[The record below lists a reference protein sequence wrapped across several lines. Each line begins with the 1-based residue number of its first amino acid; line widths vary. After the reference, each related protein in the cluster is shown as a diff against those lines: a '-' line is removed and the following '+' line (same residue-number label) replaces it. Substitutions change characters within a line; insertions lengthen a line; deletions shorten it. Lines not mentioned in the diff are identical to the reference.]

1 MSADRMERTD
11 RDPETIRREIRRTR
25 GELDDTVDELVDRL
39 SVGNL
44 VDEVWH
50 RFRRS
55 GSGGGVGTVLRDHP
69 VPLALMGLGLG
80 WMAVEQATGRSAS
93 PSSHDGHARRP
104 VGGTTIRDR
113 TIDSRTQDGDGMA
126 YTLESDGHGDGD
138 GVREKVSHA
147 TDRVKEKAAD
157 AGERMKHGASDAGD
171 RVKRRASELGD
182 RVSETTSDLSHRAS
196 GAVSDAASSLEDAGR
211 KARRG
216 MQDMLEENPLA
227 LGGIL
232 FGLGLASGLSL
243 PSTRIEDRA
252 VGDTA
257 EHLKEEA
264 KTMAKKG
271 AQKAKEAGRD
281 VARTA
286 KEAGS
291 KAAGTVLEETREKME
306 ETREAVR
313 DEKDTTRTSSGTTP
327 SRKTSERTDGVEETT
342 APTNPGS
349 TQRTTGMPGTK
360 GRKGS
365 HGTTDS
371 GGFGGTSGG
380 GGRGGL

>member
-25 GELDDTVDELVDRL
+25 GEMDDTVDELVERL

-50 RFRRS
+50 RLRRS

-80 WMAVEQATGRSAS
+80 WMAVEQATGHSMS
-93 PSSHDGHARRP
+93 PSADDDEPRLAPRTRRP
-104 VGGTTIRDR
+104 AGTLP
-113 TIDSRTQDGDGMA
+113 SRTHDGDGMGYA
-126 YTLESDGHGDGD
+126 LEADEEDNSDGLK
-138 GVREKVSHA
+138 EKVSDA
-147 TDRVKEKAAD
+147 TDRVKRK
-157 AGERMKHGASDAGD
+157 ASDLAGTVSD
-171 RVKRRASELGD
+171 TTSELSD
-182 RVSETTSDLSHRAS
+182 RVSDTTSNLSHRAS
-196 GAVSDAASSLEDAGR
+196 EKASQVASSLEDAGR

-216 MQDMLEENPLA
+216 MQHMLDENPLA
-227 LGGIL
+227 LGSIL

-243 PSTRIEDRA
+243 PSTRFEDRR

-257 EHLKEEA
+257 DHLKEEA
-264 KTMAKKG
+264 KQIAKQG
-271 AQKAKEAGRD
+271 AEKVKEAGKD

-286 KEAGS
+286 REAGS
-291 KAAGTVLEETREKME
+291 KAAGTVLEETREKLE
-306 ETREAVR
+306 DTREAVR
-313 DEKDTTRTSSGTTP
+313 DERDEAGDERTGTSGST
-327 SRKTSERTDGVEETT
+327 KTSERAEGIQETT
-342 APTNPGS
+342 TPNNPAAGR
-349 TQRTTGMPGTK
+349 RTTGMPGSK
-360 GRKGS
+360 GRRGS